1 MSTASGPT
9 PSEPPSGRP
18 EGSPTSTPSWKTV
31 APAREGVPA
40 AVAVA
45 LAAVGGLVL
54 LLVIALLAYLAVR
67 TVEVGG
73 GEDPAP
79 VVTQDGT
86 AEETSTPAASSAQGA
101 QTPAAS
107 KQPAESASTHA
118 PVAVEGAR
126 PLGVPSGKPLFR
138 RTGTFAKTSIN
149 DEDENAIPV
158 PAHDGP
164 VLVVWS
170 STGSGRGTLFVN
182 GHEKKGGQL
191 SASLPIV
198 RPGTS
203 GTGLINTGGY
213 QRTTGVLYAQG
224 SEGVSW
230 EVRGHA
236 LSDVPTVERGR
247 PVTGKGPRVFRVPA
261 GAAADYRL
269 SVSDSEDSDTP
280 DVKVFAAQDLS
291 LSEQHGYGRAPADLK
306 VAVGDGEKVVV
317 VESGQE
323 WSFSPR

>member
-1 MSTASGPT
+1 M
-9 PSEPPSGRP
+9 
-18 EGSPTSTPSWKTV
+18 
-31 APAREGVPA
+31 
-40 AVAVA
+40 A
-45 LAAVGGLVL
+45 LAAVGGLVI

-86 AEETSTPAASSAQGA
+86 AEETSTLAASSAQEA
-101 QTPAAS
+101 QTPAS

-126 PLGVPSGKPLFR
+126 ALGVPSGKPLFR

-261 GAAADYRL
+261 GAAADYRF
-269 SVSDSEDSDTP
+269 SVPGSEGSDVP
-280 DVKVFAAQDLS
+280 GVKVYAAQDLS
-291 LSEQHGYGRAPADLK
+291 LREQHKWGRAPVDLG
-306 VAVGDGEKVVV
+306 VAVGDGEKIVVV
-317 VESGQE
+317 DSGQE

>member
-18 EGSPTSTPSWKTV
+18 EGSPTSTPSWKTA

-40 AVAVA
+40 GVAVA
-45 LAAVGGLVL
+45 LAAVGGLVI

-86 AEETSTPAASSAQGA
+86 AEETSTLAASSAQEA
-101 QTPAAS
+101 QTPAS

-126 PLGVPSGKPLFR
+126 ALGVPSGKPLFR

-261 GAAADYRL
+261 GAAADYRF
-269 SVSDSEDSDTP
+269 SVPGSEGSDVP
-280 DVKVFAAQDLS
+280 GVKVYAAQDLS
-291 LSEQHGYGRAPADLK
+291 LREQHKWGRAPVDLG
-306 VAVGDGEKVVV
+306 VAVGDGEKIVVV
-317 VESGQE
+317 DSGQE

>member
-1 MSTASGPT
+1 
-9 PSEPPSGRP
+9 
-18 EGSPTSTPSWKTV
+18 
-31 APAREGVPA
+31 
-40 AVAVA
+40 VA
-45 LAAVGGLVL
+45 LAAVGGLVI

-86 AEETSTPAASSAQGA
+86 AEETSTLAASSAQEA
-101 QTPAAS
+101 QTPAS

-126 PLGVPSGKPLFR
+126 ALGVPSGKPLFR

-261 GAAADYRL
+261 GAAADYRF
-269 SVSDSEDSDTP
+269 SVPGSEGSDVP
-280 DVKVFAAQDLS
+280 GVKVYAAQDLS
-291 LSEQHGYGRAPADLK
+291 LREQHKWGRAPVDLG
-306 VAVGDGEKVVV
+306 VAVGDGEKIVVV
-317 VESGQE
+317 DSGQE

>member
-1 MSTASGPT
+1 
-9 PSEPPSGRP
+9 
-18 EGSPTSTPSWKTV
+18 
-31 APAREGVPA
+31 
-40 AVAVA
+40 VA
-45 LAAVGGLVL
+45 LAAVGSLVI

-86 AEETSTPAASSAQGA
+86 AEETSTLAASSAQEA
-101 QTPAAS
+101 QTPAS

-126 PLGVPSGKPLFR
+126 ALGVPSGKPLFR

-182 GHEKKGGQL
+182 GHEKKGGEL

-261 GAAADYRL
+261 GAAADYRF
-269 SVSDSEDSDTP
+269 SVPGSEGSDVP
-280 DVKVFAAQDLS
+280 GVKVYAAQDLS
-291 LSEQHGYGRAPADLK
+291 LREQHKWGRAPVDLG
-306 VAVGDGEKVVV
+306 VAVGDGEKIVVV
-317 VESGQE
+317 DSGQE